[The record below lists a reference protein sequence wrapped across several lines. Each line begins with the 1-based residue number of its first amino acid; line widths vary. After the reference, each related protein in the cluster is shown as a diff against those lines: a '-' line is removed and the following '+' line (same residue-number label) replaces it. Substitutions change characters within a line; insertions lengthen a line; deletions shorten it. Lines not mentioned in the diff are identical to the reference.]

1 MVIDLNAPPDEGVT
15 TFVGFIDNKWKLPII
30 KSLLGGTKRFGEL
43 RRSIPSISQKVLT
56 DNLKEMAQ
64 DGLLTRTVYTE
75 VPPKVE
81 YALTE
86 LGRSLLPIILSMRK
100 WGRDYNK
107 KYKKTDK
114 KADKK
119 A

>member
-1 MVIDLNAPPDEGVT
+1 MVIDLNTPPDEGVT

-30 KSLLGGTKRFGEL
+30 KVLLGGTKRFGEL
-43 RRSIPSISQKVLT
+43 RRSIPGISQKVLT
-56 DNLKEMAQ
+56 DNLKSMAA

-81 YALTE
+81 YNLTE
-86 LGRSLLPIILSMRK
+86 LGQSLMPILLAMRE

-107 KYKKTDK
+107 RFKKKTK
-114 KADKK
+114 
-119 A
+119 

>member
-1 MVIDLNAPPDEGVT
+1 MVVDLNTPPDEGVT

-43 RRSIPSISQKVLT
+43 RRSIPNISQKVLT
-56 DNLKEMAQ
+56 DNLKEMAS
-64 DGLLTRTVYTE
+64 DGLITRTVYTE

-81 YALTE
+81 YTLTE
-86 LGRSLLPIILSMRK
+86 LGRSLLPIILAMRK

-107 KYKKTDK
+107 NHKKHTAK
-114 KADKK
+114 
-119 A
+119 